1 MHPFRTRPEMSTAP
15 TLLHIISPEDWQN
28 ALKEGCYAPPGLERE
43 GFIHLCT
50 PEQLS
55 FVLRL
60 HYPDQDGLLL
70 LSLSADDLSALLRWE
85 VSEPDQPPFPHLYG
99 ALRTDHVLSIR
110 PVTPQDRV

>member
-1 MHPFRTRPEMSTAP
+1 MSTSP

-28 ALKEGCYAPPGLERE
+28 ALKSGYYAPPGLERE

-60 HYPDQDGLLL
+60 HYSEQDGLLL
-70 LSLSADDLSALLRWE
+70 LVLSADGLSAPLRWE

-99 ALRTDHVLSIR
+99 AIRTDQVLSIR
-110 PVTPQDRV
+110 PVTPEDRV